1 MGKKRQDADADT
13 VGREE
18 RRESVARMYLQG
30 YAMFPIAK
38 LLDVSIQT
46 VSRDL
51 ERIRKQWLES
61 RNQSY
66 DEKMMK
72 ELIGIEMQ
80 ESQLWEAWYRSCQ
93 LETIRTVTSKKQLQE
108 IDTSTNKRK
117 KGRKKSTNDRET
129 AMVIVEENEKT
140 VTRQG
145 IGDPRFM
152 SEITR
157 LRELRCKLLGLLE
170 DEKPTSPIVN
180 IWQQLQEMHFDRD
193 RDEIEDRINAVKQLP
208 PINQVI
214 NRPTDDKGLKD
225 ASGWKDIP
233 SDNDKVNGFKE
244 LDKDKIIPS
253 DDTPLDIE

>member
-1 MGKKRQDADADT
+1 MPL
-13 VGREE
+13 GRKLRMKTTAEE
-18 RRESVARMYLQG
+18 RREQVAQLYLQG
-30 YAMFPIAK
+30 WAQFPIAQR
-38 LLDVSIQT
+38 LGIAQQT
-46 VSRDL
+46 VSDDL
-51 ERIRKQWLES
+51 QIIRREWLDS
-61 RNQSY
+61 RQQSY
-66 DEKMMK
+66 DEKMIK

-93 LETIRTVTSKKQLQE
+93 LETVRTVTSKKQLQE

-117 KGRKKSTNDRET
+117 RGRKKSTDDRET

-193 RDEIEDRINAVKQLP
+193 RDEIEDRITAVKQLP

-214 NRPTDDKGLKD
+214 NRSTDDKGLRD
-225 ASGWKDIP
+225 VSGWKDIP

-253 DDTPLDIE
+253 DDTPLDID